1 MVLVGKLAIAASAQ
15 LRVRRQAGEEEEE
28 EEEEEA
34 SDLVLVVVTI
44 DGMKVYDTK
53 REEIQ
58 RNRKIPANSN
68 I

>member
-1 MVLVGKLAIAASAQ
+1 MVLVGKLVIAASAK

-28 EEEEEA
+28 EEEA
-34 SDLVLVVVTI
+34 SDVVLVVTI
-44 DGMKVYDTK
+44 DGMKVYDTE

-58 RNRKIPANSN
+58 GNRKIPANTN